1 MDDFPHLLRIHPVIP
16 HDQAPTRFKTKARV
30 TRGRFPALKGR
41 RPTYTSPRDLYKKC
55 WAVLKPVSSQF
66 TEKGCRPEPRT
77 KRGLSEAHGLAQAS
91 RLLKRIGARPESDS
105 SAMPPCSAVHVSR
118 PSSKLRFGDPFGRQ
132 VPAHDAHGTV
142 PERDLVRASARMR
155 QHLVQ
160 GEALEAWAGPR
171 ARRGRH
177 RAPGC

>member
-66 TEKGCRPEPRT
+66 TEKGCRPEPADEERLERSSRARASESLIEAY
-77 KRGLSEAHGLAQAS
+77 RGATRI
-91 RLLKRIGARPESDS
+91 RLLCHASMQCGSRITTVEQTP
-105 SAMPPCSAVHVSR
+105 
-118 PSSKLRFGDPFGRQ
+118 LR
-132 VPAHDAHGTV
+132 
-142 PERDLVRASARMR
+142 
-155 QHLVQ
+155 
-160 GEALEAWAGPR
+160 
-171 ARRGRH
+171 
-177 RAPGC
+177 